1 MRRLTLPCH
10 PGRTLE
16 CNDRGLIGSIDSITP
31 YGRSRMTHKLIT
43 LLVLFLAGISF
54 AQDRHQ
60 LGSNYYTYPT
70 PTAKYT
76 KAPTGYKPF
85 YVSHYGRHGSRFH
98 HTASDYTA
106 LYTTLAKA
114 DSAGKLTGLG
124 KSLLERA
131 KFLNEYAAPRAGD
144 LTQLGVA
151 QHQGIAKR
159 MVKNFPEVFK
169 NDAYIEAYAS
179 TSVRCV
185 VSMAAFLEELRAQ
198 KPKVEIHQESGKYL
212 MSFISPL
219 DFGKIINESNTP
231 AWQKEN
237 AKLYSHVN
245 TEHMMRAIFSDSN
258 YVKKNVNAGDLYTKI
273 YEIGNNLQGTPEI
286 EFSFDD
292 LWTDAELY
300 ERWRAQNAWWY
311 SVLAN
316 NPFGKKEGLENAR
329 PLLKNVLDEA
339 DKVIAADTAKA
350 DKTSAKDAKAKKT
363 SATLRFG
370 HDTVIIPF
378 TALLQLEKDSL
389 KAGVETADMENL
401 HKVWRDYEITPMAA
415 NVQFI
420 FYTSTKKGTPILVKV
435 MLNEIEQKLPVTCNQ
450 QAPSAGLGTL
460 QNCPAAPY
468 YRWDDVRE
476 YYGKVATTGK

>member
-1 MRRLTLPCH
+1 
-10 PGRTLE
+10 
-16 CNDRGLIGSIDSITP
+16 
-31 YGRSRMTHKLIT
+31 MTHKLIT

-131 KFLNEYAAPRAGD
+131 KFLYEYAAPRAGD

-245 TEHMMRAIFSDSN
+245 TDRMMRAIFSDSN

-329 PLLKNVLDEA
+329 PLLKNVLDEV

-389 KAGVETADMENL
+389 KAGIETADMENL

-420 FYTSTKKGTPILVKV
+420 FYKSTKKGTPILVKV

-450 QAPSAGLGTL
+450 QAPSAGSGTL

>member
-1 MRRLTLPCH
+1 
-10 PGRTLE
+10 
-16 CNDRGLIGSIDSITP
+16 
-31 YGRSRMTHKLIT
+31 MTHKLIT

-98 HTASDYTA
+98 QPADHYHA
-106 LYTTLAKA
+106 LYNTLAKA
-114 DSAGKLTGLG
+114 DSAGKLTDLG

-131 KFLNEYAAPRAGD
+131 KYLDEYAAPRAGD

-169 NDAYIEAYAS
+169 NDTYVEAYAS

-219 DFGKIINESNTP
+219 DFGKIIGESNTP

-237 AKLYSHVN
+237 EKLYSHVDP
-245 TEHMMRAIFSDSN
+245 TRMMRAIFNDSN
-258 YVKKNVNAGDLYTKI
+258 YIKKNVDAGDLYTKI

-370 HDTVIIPF
+370 HDTAIIPF

-389 KAGVETADMENL
+389 KAGIETADMENL

-420 FYTSTKKGTPILVKV
+420 FYKSTKKGSPILVKV

-450 QAPSAGLGTL
+450 QAPSAGSGTL

-468 YRWDDVRE
+468 YRWDNVRE

>member
-1 MRRLTLPCH
+1 MMKKTAFL
-10 PGRTLE
+10 
-16 CNDRGLIGSIDSITP
+16 
-31 YGRSRMTHKLIT
+31 
-43 LLVLFLAGISF
+43 LFLAVACF
-54 AQDRHQ
+54 AQTDSIKTEITKDFRKM
-60 LGSNYYTYPT
+60 GSNYYAYPT

-76 KAPTGYKPF
+76 KAPAGYKPF
-85 YVSHYGRHGSRFH
+85 YLSHYGRHGSRFH
-98 HTASDYTA
+98 QPADHYHA
-106 LYTTLAKA
+106 LYNTLAKA
-114 DSAGKLTGLG
+114 DSLGKLTDLG

-131 KFLNEYAAPRAGD
+131 KYLDEYAAPRAGD

-169 NDAYIEAYAS
+169 NDAYVEAYAS

-185 VSMAAFLEELRAQ
+185 VSMAAFLEELHAQ

-237 AKLYSHVN
+237 EKLYSHVN
-245 TEHMMRAIFSDSN
+245 PTRMMRAIFNDSN
-258 YVKKNVNAGDLYTKI
+258 YIKKNVDGGDLLSKI
-273 YEIGNNLQGTPEI
+273 YEIGNSLQGSPEI

-292 LWTDAELY
+292 LWTADDLY

-311 SVLAN
+311 SVLGN
-316 NPFGKKEGLENAR
+316 NPFAKKQGLENAR
-329 PLLKNVLDEA
+329 PLLKNILDEA
-339 DKVIAADTAKA
+339 DKVIAADTTKA
-350 DKTSAKDAKAKKT
+350 DKTAAKPTKKT
-363 SATLRFG
+363 TATLRFG

-378 TALLQLEKDSL
+378 AVLLQLENGSMNT
-389 KAGVETADMENL
+389 GIETADMENL

-420 FYTSTKKGTPILVKV
+420 FYKSAKKGSPILVKV
-435 MLNEIEQKLPVTCNQ
+435 MLNEIEQKLPVTCD
-450 QAPSAGLGTL
+450 SATIK
-460 QNCPAAPY
+460 NCPTAPY
-468 YRWDDVRE
+468 YRWDDVRAF
-476 YYGKVATTGK
+476 YRKN

>member
-1 MRRLTLPCH
+1 MKKTAFL
-10 PGRTLE
+10 
-16 CNDRGLIGSIDSITP
+16 
-31 YGRSRMTHKLIT
+31 
-43 LLVLFLAGISF
+43 LFLAVACF
-54 AQDRHQ
+54 AQTDSIKTEITKDFRKM
-60 LGSNYYTYPT
+60 GSNYYAYPT
-70 PTAKYT
+70 PNAKYT
-76 KAPTGYKPF
+76 KAPAGYKPF
-85 YVSHYGRHGSRFH
+85 YLSHYGRHGSRFH
-98 HTASDYTA
+98 QPADHYHA
-106 LYTTLAKA
+106 LYNTLAKA
-114 DSAGKLTGLG
+114 DSLGKLTDLG

-131 KFLNEYAAPRAGD
+131 KYLDEYAAPRAGD

-169 NDAYIEAYAS
+169 NDAYVEAYAS

-185 VSMAAFLEELRAQ
+185 VSMAAFLEELHAQ

-237 AKLYSHVN
+237 EKLYSHVN
-245 TEHMMRAIFSDSN
+245 PTRMMRSIFSDSN
-258 YVKKNVNAGDLYTKI
+258 YIKKNVNAGDLYGKI

-292 LWTDAELY
+292 LWTAEELY

-311 SVLAN
+311 SVLGN

-339 DKVIAADTAKA
+339 DKVIAADTTKA
-350 DKTSAKDAKAKKT
+350 DKTGAKPAKKT
-363 SATLRFG
+363 TATLRFG

-378 TALLQLEKDSL
+378 TALLQMENGSINT
-389 KAGVETADMENL
+389 GIESADMENL

-420 FYTSTKKGTPILVKV
+420 FYKSAKKGSPILVKV
-435 MLNEIEQKLPVTCNQ
+435 MLNEIEQKLPVTCD
-450 QAPSAGLGTL
+450 SATVK
-460 QNCPAAPY
+460 NCPAAPY
-468 YRWDDVRE
+468 YRWDDVRAF
-476 YYGKVATTGK
+476 YKK

>member
-1 MRRLTLPCH
+1 MKKTAFL
-10 PGRTLE
+10 
-16 CNDRGLIGSIDSITP
+16 
-31 YGRSRMTHKLIT
+31 
-43 LLVLFLAGISF
+43 LFLAVACF
-54 AQDRHQ
+54 AQTDSIKTEITNDFRKM
-60 LGSNYYTYPT
+60 GSNYYAYST

-76 KAPTGYKPF
+76 KAPAGYKPF

-98 HTASDYTA
+98 QPADHYHA
-106 LYTTLAKA
+106 LYNTLAKA
-114 DSAGKLTGLG
+114 DSLSKLTDLG

-131 KFLNEYAAPRAGD
+131 KYLDEYAAPRAGD

-169 NDAYIEAYAS
+169 NDAYVEAYAS

-185 VSMAAFLEELRAQ
+185 VSMAAFLEELHAQ

-237 AKLYSHVN
+237 EKLYSHVN
-245 TEHMMRAIFSDSN
+245 PTRMMRAIFNDSN
-258 YVKKNVNAGDLYTKI
+258 YIKKNVDGGDLLSKI
-273 YEIGNNLQGTPEI
+273 YEIGNSLQGGPEI
-286 EFSFDD
+286 EFNFDD
-292 LWTDAELY
+292 LWTDEELTA
-300 ERWRAQNAWWY
+300 RWHAQNAWWY
-311 SVLAN
+311 SVLGN
-316 NPFGKKEGLENAR
+316 NPFAKKQGLENAR

-339 DKVIAADTAKA
+339 DKVIAADTTKV
-350 DKTSAKDAKAKKT
+350 DKTAAKPAKKT
-363 SATLRFG
+363 TATLRFG

-378 TALLQLEKDSL
+378 AVLLQLENGSMNT
-389 KAGVETADMENL
+389 GIETADMENL

-420 FYTSTKKGTPILVKV
+420 FYKSAKKGSPILVKV
-435 MLNEIEQKLPVTCNQ
+435 MLNEIEQKLPVDCERKDERRETRD
-450 QAPSAGLGTL
+450 
-460 QNCPAAPY
+460 CPAAPY
-468 YRWDDVRE
+468 YRWDDVRAF
-476 YYGKVATTGK
+476 YKK

>member
-1 MRRLTLPCH
+1 MKKTF
-10 PGRTLE
+10 
-16 CNDRGLIGSIDSITP
+16 IF
-31 YGRSRMTHKLIT
+31 
-43 LLVLFLAGISF
+43 LFAIVAACF

-60 LGSNYYTYPT
+60 MGSNYYAYPT

-76 KAPTGYKPF
+76 KAPAGYKPF
-85 YVSHYGRHGSRFH
+85 YLSHYGRHGSRFH
-98 HTASDYTA
+98 QPADHYHA
-106 LYTTLAKA
+106 LYNTLAKA
-114 DSAGKLTGLG
+114 DSLGKLTDMG

-131 KFLNEYAAPRAGD
+131 KYLDEYAAPRAGD

-169 NDAYIEAYAS
+169 NDAYVEAYAS

-185 VSMAAFLEELRAQ
+185 VSMAAFLEELHAQ

-237 AKLYSHVN
+237 EKLYSHVN
-245 TEHMMRAIFSDSN
+245 PTRMMRAIFNDSN
-258 YVKKNVNAGDLYTKI
+258 YIKKNVDGGDLLSKI
-273 YEIGNNLQGTPEI
+273 YEIGNSLQGSPEI
-286 EFSFDD
+286 EFNFDD
-292 LWTDAELY
+292 LWTDEELTA
-300 ERWRAQNAWWY
+300 RWHAQNAWWY
-311 SVLAN
+311 SVLGN
-316 NPFGKKEGLENAR
+316 NSFAKKQGLENAR

-339 DKVIAADTAKA
+339 DKVIAADTTKA
-350 DKTSAKDAKAKKT
+350 DKTAAKPAKKT
-363 SATLRFG
+363 TATLRFG

-378 TALLQLEKDSL
+378 AVLLQLENGSMNT
-389 KAGVETADMENL
+389 GIETADMENL

-420 FYTSTKKGTPILVKV
+420 FYKSAKKGSPILVKV
-435 MLNEIEQKLPVTCNQ
+435 MLNEIEQKLPVTCD
-450 QAPSAGLGTL
+450 SATIK
-460 QNCPAAPY
+460 NCPAAPY

-476 YYGKVATTGK
+476 FYKK

>member
-1 MRRLTLPCH
+1 MKKTAFL
-10 PGRTLE
+10 
-16 CNDRGLIGSIDSITP
+16 
-31 YGRSRMTHKLIT
+31 
-43 LLVLFLAGISF
+43 LFLAVACF
-54 AQDRHQ
+54 AQTDSIKTEITKDFRKM
-60 LGSNYYTYPT
+60 GSNYYAYPT

-76 KAPTGYKPF
+76 KAPAGYKPF
-85 YVSHYGRHGSRFH
+85 YLSHYGRHGSRFH
-98 HTASDYTA
+98 QPADHYHA
-106 LYTTLAKA
+106 LYNTLAKA
-114 DSAGKLTGLG
+114 DSLGKLTDLG

-131 KFLNEYAAPRAGD
+131 KYLDEYAAPRAGD

-169 NDAYIEAYAS
+169 NDAYVEAYAS

-185 VSMAAFLEELRAQ
+185 VSMAAFLEELHAQ

-237 AKLYSHVN
+237 EKLYSHVN
-245 TEHMMRAIFSDSN
+245 PTRMMRAIFNDSN
-258 YVKKNVNAGDLYTKI
+258 YIKKNVDGGDLLSKI
-273 YEIGNNLQGTPEI
+273 YEIGNSLQGSPEI

-292 LWTDAELY
+292 LWTADDLY

-311 SVLAN
+311 SVLGN
-316 NPFGKKEGLENAR
+316 NPFAKKQGLENAR

-339 DKVIAADTAKA
+339 DKVIAADTTKA
-350 DKTSAKDAKAKKT
+350 DKTATKPAKKT
-363 SATLRFG
+363 TATLRFG

-378 TALLQLEKDSL
+378 AVLLQLENGSMST
-389 KAGVETADMENL
+389 GTETADMENL

-420 FYTSTKKGTPILVKV
+420 FYKSAKKGSPILVKV
-435 MLNEIEQKLPVTCNQ
+435 MLNEIEQKLPVTCDT
-450 QAPSAGLGTL
+450 ATVK
-460 QNCPAAPY
+460 NCPAAPY

-476 YYGKVATTGK
+476 FYRK

>member
-1 MRRLTLPCH
+1 MFR
-10 PGRTLE
+10 GNSVGGALE
-16 CNDRGLIGSIDSITP
+16 VF
-31 YGRSRMTHKLIT
+31 MKKAF
-43 LLVLFLAGISF
+43 VFLFAIAATCF

-60 LGSNYYTYPT
+60 LGSNYYAYPT

-76 KAPTGYKPF
+76 KAPAGYKPF

-98 HTASDYTA
+98 HTASDYNA
-106 LYTTLAKA
+106 LYATLAKA
-114 DSAGKLTGLG
+114 DSAGKLTELG
-124 KSLLERA
+124 KNLLERA

-185 VSMAAFLEELRAQ
+185 VSMASFLEELRAQ
-198 KPKVEIHQESGKYL
+198 KPKLDIHQESSKHY
-212 MSFISPL
+212 MSYISPL

-245 TEHMMRAIFSDSN
+245 TDRMMRAIFNDTN
-258 YVKKNVNAGDLYTKI
+258 YIKKSVNAGDLYTKI

-329 PLLKNVLDEA
+329 PLLKNVLEVA
-339 DKVIAADTAKA
+339 DNVIAADTAKA
-350 DKTSAKDAKAKKT
+350 DKTSAKDAKATKPAKKT

-378 TALLQLEKDSL
+378 TALLQFEKDSL
-389 KAGVETADMENL
+389 NAGIETADMENL

-420 FYTSTKKGTPILVKV
+420 FYKSAKKGAPILVKA
-435 MLNEIEQKLPVTCNQ
+435 MLNEKEQNLPVKCDT
-450 QAPSAGLGTL
+450 ATVK
-460 QNCPAAPY
+460 NCPAAPY
-468 YRWDDVRE
+468 YRWDDVRTF
-476 YYGKVATTGK
+476 YGKIAAEK

>member
-1 MRRLTLPCH
+1 MKKTF
-10 PGRTLE
+10 
-16 CNDRGLIGSIDSITP
+16 IF
-31 YGRSRMTHKLIT
+31 
-43 LLVLFLAGISF
+43 LFAIVAACF

-60 LGSNYYTYPT
+60 MGSNYYAYPT
-70 PTAKYT
+70 LTAKYT

-85 YVSHYGRHGSRFH
+85 YLSHYGRHGSRFH
-98 HTASDYTA
+98 QPADHYHV
-106 LYTTLAKA
+106 LYNTLAKA
-114 DSAGKLTGLG
+114 DSLGKLTELG

-131 KFLNEYAAPRAGD
+131 KYLDEYAAPRAGD

-169 NDAYIEAYAS
+169 NDAYVEAYAS

-198 KPKVEIHQESGKYL
+198 KPKLDIHQESGKYL

-237 AKLYSHVN
+237 EKLYSHVN
-245 TEHMMRAIFSDSN
+245 TDRMMRAIFNDSN
-258 YVKKNVNAGDLYTKI
+258 YIKKNVDAGDLFSKI
-273 YEIGNNLQGTPEI
+273 YEIGNSLQGSPEI

-292 LWTDAELY
+292 LWTEEVLAA
-300 ERWRAQNAWWY
+300 RWHAQNAWWY
-311 SVLAN
+311 SVLGN
-316 NPFGKKEGLENAR
+316 NPFAKKQGLENAR

-339 DKVIAADTAKA
+339 DKVITADTTKA
-350 DKTSAKDAKAKKT
+350 DKTVAKTTKKT
-363 SATLRFG
+363 SAILRFG
-370 HDTVIIPF
+370 HDTVIFPF
-378 TALLQLEKDSL
+378 AVLLQLDNGSMNT
-389 KAGVETADMENL
+389 GIETADMENL
-401 HKVWRDYEITPMAA
+401 HKVWRDYEISPMAA

-420 FYTSTKKGTPILVKV
+420 FYKSAKKGTPILVKV
-435 MLNEIEQKLPVTCNQ
+435 MLNETEQKLQQKLPVTCN
-450 QAPSAGLGTL
+450 SATVK
-460 QNCPAAPY
+460 NCPTAPY

-476 YYGKVATTGK
+476 FYRKGPI

>member
-1 MRRLTLPCH
+1 MKKILALLLT
-10 PGRTLE
+10 
-16 CNDRGLIGSIDSITP
+16 
-31 YGRSRMTHKLIT
+31 M
-43 LLVLFLAGISF
+43 AISGF

-60 LGSNYYTYPT
+60 MGSNYYAYPT

-76 KAPTGYKPF
+76 KAPAGYKPF
-85 YVSHYGRHGSRFH
+85 YLSHYGRHGSRFH
-98 HTASDYTA
+98 QPADHYHA
-106 LYTTLAKA
+106 LYNTLAKA
-114 DSAGKLTGLG
+114 DSLSKLTDLG

-131 KFLNEYAAPRAGD
+131 KYLDEYAAPRAGD

-169 NDAYIEAYAS
+169 NDAYVEAYAS

-185 VSMAAFLEELRAQ
+185 VSMAAFLEELHAQ

-219 DFGKIINESNTP
+219 DFGKIIGESNTP

-237 AKLYSHVN
+237 EKLYSHVN
-245 TEHMMRAIFSDSN
+245 PTRMMRAIFNDSN
-258 YVKKNVNAGDLYTKI
+258 YIKKNVDAGDLFSKI
-273 YEIGNNLQGTPEI
+273 YEIGNSLQGSPEI

-292 LWTDAELY
+292 LWTADDLY

-311 SVLAN
+311 SVLGN
-316 NPFGKKEGLENAR
+316 NPFAKKQGLENAR

-339 DKVIAADTAKA
+339 DKVIAADTTKA
-350 DKTSAKDAKAKKT
+350 DKTAAKPTKKT
-363 SATLRFG
+363 TATLRFG

-378 TALLQLEKDSL
+378 AVLLQLENSSMNT
-389 KAGVETADMENL
+389 GIETADMENL

-420 FYTSTKKGTPILVKV
+420 FYKSAKKGSPILVKV
-435 MLNEIEQKLPVTCNQ
+435 MLNEIEQKLPVTCD
-450 QAPSAGLGTL
+450 STTIK
-460 QNCPAAPY
+460 NCPTAPY
-468 YRWDDVRE
+468 YRWDDVRSF
-476 YYGKVATTGK
+476 YSK

>member
-1 MRRLTLPCH
+1 MKKIAFLLFIATACFAQ
-10 PGRTLE
+10 T
-16 CNDRGLIGSIDSITP
+16 DSIKTE
-31 YGRSRMTHKLIT
+31 IT
-43 LLVLFLAGISF
+43 KDF
-54 AQDRHQ
+54 RKM
-60 LGSNYYTYPT
+60 GSNYYTYPT

-76 KAPTGYKPF
+76 KAPAGYKPF
-85 YVSHYGRHGSRFH
+85 YLSHYGRHGSRFH
-98 HTASDYTA
+98 HTANDYHT
-106 LYTTLAKA
+106 LYNTLAKA
-114 DSAGKLTGLG
+114 DSLGKLTELG

-131 KFLNEYAAPRAGD
+131 KYLDEYAAPRAGD
-144 LTQLGVA
+144 LTQLGAA

-159 MVKNFPEVFK
+159 MVKNFPEIFK
-169 NDAYIEAYAS
+169 NDAYVEAYAS

-185 VSMAAFLEELRAQ
+185 VSMAAFLEELHAQ

-237 AKLYSHVN
+237 EKLYSHVN
-245 TEHMMRAIFSDSN
+245 TDRMMRAIFSDSN
-258 YVKKNVNAGDLYTKI
+258 YIKKNVNAGDLYGKI
-273 YEIGNNLQGTPEI
+273 YEIGNSLQGSPEI
-286 EFSFDD
+286 EFNFDD
-292 LWTDAELY
+292 LWTADDLY

-311 SVLAN
+311 SVLSN

-339 DKVIAADTAKA
+339 DKVIAADTTKA
-350 DKTSAKDAKAKKT
+350 DKTAAKPAKKT
-363 SATLRFG
+363 TATLRFG

-378 TALLQLEKDSL
+378 TALLQMGD
-389 KAGVETADMENL
+389 GMQNTGIETSDMENL

-420 FYTSTKKGTPILVKV
+420 FYKSAKKGSPILVKV
-435 MLNEIEQKLPVTCNQ
+435 MLNEIEQKLPVTCDT
-450 QAPSAGLGTL
+450 ATVK
-460 QNCPAAPY
+460 NCPAAPY

-476 YYGKVATTGK
+476 FYRK

>member
-1 MRRLTLPCH
+1 MLFQNLRRLIQPSH

-31 YGRSRMTHKLIT
+31 YGRSRMTHKLIP
-43 LLVLFLAGISF
+43 LLVLFFASISF

-131 KFLNEYAAPRAGD
+131 KFLNDYAAPRAGD

-245 TEHMMRAIFSDSN
+245 TDRMMRAIFSDSN

-389 KAGVETADMENL
+389 KAGIETADMENL

-415 NVQFI
+415 NVQLV
-420 FYTSTKKGTPILVKV
+420 FYKSSKKGAPILVKV
-435 MLNEIEQKLPVTCNQ
+435 MLNEIEQKLPVTCD
-450 QAPSAGLGTL
+450 SATIK
-460 QNCPAAPY
+460 NCPAAPY
-468 YRWDDVRE
+468 YRWDDVRAF
-476 YYGKVATTGK
+476 YRKN

>member
-1 MRRLTLPCH
+1 MKKTAFL
-10 PGRTLE
+10 
-16 CNDRGLIGSIDSITP
+16 
-31 YGRSRMTHKLIT
+31 
-43 LLVLFLAGISF
+43 LFLAVACF
-54 AQDRHQ
+54 AQTDSIKTEITKDFRKM
-60 LGSNYYTYPT
+60 GSNYYAYPT

-76 KAPTGYKPF
+76 KAPAGYKPF
-85 YVSHYGRHGSRFH
+85 YLSHYGRHGSRFH
-98 HTASDYTA
+98 QPADHYHE
-106 LYTTLAKA
+106 LYNTLAKA
-114 DSAGKLTGLG
+114 DSLGKLTDLG

-131 KFLNEYAAPRAGD
+131 KYLDEYAAPRAGD

-169 NDAYIEAYAS
+169 NDTYVEAYAS

-185 VSMAAFLEELRAQ
+185 VSMAAFLEELHAQ

-237 AKLYSHVN
+237 EKLYSHVN
-245 TEHMMRAIFSDSN
+245 PTRMMRAIFNDSN
-258 YVKKNVNAGDLYTKI
+258 YIKKNVDGGDLLSKI
-273 YEIGNNLQGTPEI
+273 YEIGNSLQGSPEI

-292 LWTDAELY
+292 LWTADDLY

-311 SVLAN
+311 SVLGN
-316 NPFGKKEGLENAR
+316 NPFAKKQGLENAR

-339 DKVIAADTAKA
+339 DKVIAADTTKA
-350 DKTSAKDAKAKKT
+350 DKTAAKPAKKT
-363 SATLRFG
+363 TATLRFG

-378 TALLQLEKDSL
+378 AVLLQLENGSMST
-389 KAGVETADMENL
+389 GTETADMENL

-420 FYTSTKKGTPILVKV
+420 FYKSAKKGSPILVKV
-435 MLNEIEQKLPVTCNQ
+435 MLNEIEQKLPVDCEGKDERRETRD
-450 QAPSAGLGTL
+450 
-460 QNCPAAPY
+460 CPAAPY

-476 YYGKVATTGK
+476 FYRK

>member
-1 MRRLTLPCH
+1 MKKTAFL
-10 PGRTLE
+10 
-16 CNDRGLIGSIDSITP
+16 
-31 YGRSRMTHKLIT
+31 
-43 LLVLFLAGISF
+43 LFLAVACF
-54 AQDRHQ
+54 AQTDSIKNEITKDFRKM
-60 LGSNYYTYPT
+60 GSNYYAYPT

-76 KAPTGYKPF
+76 KAPAGYKPF
-85 YVSHYGRHGSRFH
+85 YLSHYGRHGSRFH
-98 HTASDYTA
+98 QPADHYHA
-106 LYTTLAKA
+106 LYNTLAKA
-114 DSAGKLTGLG
+114 DSLGKLSDLG

-131 KFLNEYAAPRAGD
+131 KYLDEYAAPRAGD

-185 VSMAAFLEELRAQ
+185 VSMAAFLEELHAQ

-237 AKLYSHVN
+237 EKIYSHVN
-245 TEHMMRAIFSDSN
+245 PTRMMRAIFNDSN
-258 YVKKNVNAGDLYTKI
+258 YIKKNVDAGDLFSKI
-273 YEIGNNLQGTPEI
+273 YEIGNSLQGSPEI

-292 LWTDAELY
+292 LWTAE
-300 ERWRAQNAWWY
+300 EFTARWHAQNAWWY
-311 SVLAN
+311 SVLGN
-316 NPFGKKEGLENAR
+316 NPFAKKQGLENAR

-339 DKVIAADTAKA
+339 DKVIAADTTKANKTAAKP
-350 DKTSAKDAKAKKT
+350 AKKT
-363 SATLRFG
+363 TATLRFG

-378 TALLQLEKDSL
+378 AVLLQLEN
-389 KAGVETADMENL
+389 GTMNTGIETADMENL

-420 FYTSTKKGTPILVKV
+420 FYKSAKRGSPILVKV
-435 MLNEIEQKLPVTCNQ
+435 MLNEIEQKLPVTCD
-450 QAPSAGLGTL
+450 SATIK
-460 QNCPAAPY
+460 NCPAAPY

-476 YYGKVATTGK
+476 FYRK